1 MSSFLGSG
9 IEVFW
14 RASEERITFESY
26 GLTWSDLMNFDFLRQ
41 FRQIGTASATNTATT
56 TAKTTPTT
64 MAAITAV
71 GRELLPG
78 SLGGSLSMILI
89 AELQLLTKKPLLE
102 RICVS

>member
-1 MSSFLGSG
+1 
-9 IEVFW
+9 
-14 RASEERITFESY
+14 
-26 GLTWSDLMNFDFLRQ
+26 MNFDFLRQ

-71 GRELLPG
+71 GRELLPDPG
-78 SLGGSLSMILI
+78 SLGGSLSMIMT

-102 RICVS
+102 RICVNYGINYRVNLISGVGVEMLTWT